1 MYYLIKE
8 KKMKKQ
14 IILFLLVIGVIMSC
28 NSTPKKTE
36 VSSFSGVMGKD
47 WKLIEVDV
55 YGRPFERIA
64 LYDRNELKKHKAGSV
79 YTMNFNAEMV
89 SGTGA
94 PNKYTAPYTLG
105 DGNSLTIGLIKST
118 LMAPIV
124 QPEKL
129 QEQVFYNYMQKVE
142 QWSMEN
148 GYLVLQSKADS
159 GNIVKLIFAP

>member
-1 MYYLIKE
+1 
-8 KKMKKQ
+8 MKKQ
-14 IILFLLVIGVIMSC
+14 ILLFLLVIGVIMSC
-28 NSTPKKTE
+28 NTTPKKTT

-55 YGRPFERIA
+55 FGRPFERIA
-64 LYDRNELKKHKAGSV
+64 LYDRNDLKKYKAGNV

-105 DGNSLTIGLIKST
+105 DGNALTIGLIKST
-118 LMAPIV
+118 LMAPLV

-129 QEQVFYNYMQKVE
+129 QEQVFYNYIQKVE
-142 QWSMEN
+142 QWNMEDGN
-148 GYLVLQSKADS
+148 LVLQSKS
-159 GNIVKLIFAP
+159 ENGNVVKLIFAP